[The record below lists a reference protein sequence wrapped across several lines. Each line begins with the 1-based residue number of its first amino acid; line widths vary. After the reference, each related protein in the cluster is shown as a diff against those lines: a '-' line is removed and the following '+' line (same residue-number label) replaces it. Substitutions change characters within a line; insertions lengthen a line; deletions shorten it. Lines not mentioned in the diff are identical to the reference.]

1 MKWGGR
7 IYAMFILIVSGLAGA
22 MGAVEGM
29 LR

>member
-1 MKWGGR
+1 MKWGG
-7 IYAMFILIVSGLAGA
+7 IYATLILIVSGLAGA